1 MRDTPL
7 RRIRHAYGIRVV
19 EIAAASGLSI
29 DTVRR
34 IDRGDVMTLQVQSL
48 LRVARALGSAP
59 HELVPELAQTP
70 SHGGLIAQRERLRSL
85 P

>member
-48 LRVARALGSAP
+48 LRVANALGVPAA
-59 HELVPELAQTP
+59 ELVSGLARTP
-70 SHGGLIAQRERLRSL
+70 HRRGLIQTRSTS
-85 P
+85 